1 MIGMR
6 MVEREA
12 GGQVGT
18 DKNLVGDDENIGW
31 FITWLLCLVSLL
43 CLGDEQVISQFSI
56 HVGESWRLEN
66 LDLETVA
73 TS

>member
-12 GGQVGT
+12 
-18 DKNLVGDDENIGW
+18 DKNLGDDKNIRW

-43 CLGDEQVISQFSI
+43 CLCDEQVGI
-56 HVGESWRLEN
+56 HVGESRWLEN
-66 LDLETVA
+66 LDLATVA
-73 TS
+73 AG